1 MTEVRCPECGR
12 LLGYF
17 QGKGEVQCSR
27 CRKGVTVYFDTEK
40 DIVKTERQER
50 HLTQK

>member
-1 MTEVRCPECGR
+1 MTPVRCPLCKR

-17 QGKGEVQCSR
+17 DGKGQIACPR
-27 CRKGVTVYFDTEK
+27 CRNGILVSFDTEL

-50 HLTQK
+50 H

>member
-17 QGKGEVQCSR
+17 DGKGVVQCSR
-27 CRKGVTVYFDTEK
+27 CRKGVKVEFDTTK
-40 DIVKTERQER
+40 NIVKIRAS
-50 HLTQK
+50 